1 MFKKT
6 YLIGAL
12 FGASAVVIGAF
23 GAHALK
29 TIFTAEQL
37 VSFETGVKYQFY
49 HAMVLLIISQSNAYL
64 KSKLI
69 NLATLFFS
77 LGTLLFSGSIY
88 LLNILKAKNQIGLS
102 GLGIITPIGG
112 LLLVTGWILIFFG
125 ALNNKS
131 NNNNNNYTID

>member
-131 NNNNNNYTID
+131 NNNNYTID